1 MGRTIRTCSVA
12 ALFFA
17 ATAAQTAVAARDD
30 LTTWRAYVRGRAAIS
45 QDQLGEAA
53 RQFQTALKANSD
65 NQILRQ
71 RTFGLALLS
80 GQEKLSQDLARQLEA
95 MGDSAFDT
103 RIVLLGNA
111 IERGKWAQAKAL
123 RNELS
128 QERQLLFA
136 MPVIDAW
143 LAFGAGGDA
152 LEPLAMVG
160 RDAVANNYAAEH
172 RAFILGALGRVDEA
186 MDAYRPLIAGD
197 SGRAVRLRLAAAAML
212 QRAKRDREAI
222 MLLEGSNVALQTAS
236 AYVKDGKKLEMGV
249 ATPAQGIAELF
260 ARLAADVSRER
271 PSQVSIVIGR
281 MATFLAPGNAETW
294 LVVADMLAGDGKPD
308 AALEA
313 LSHVS
318 LTDPF
323 AEQAIALRISLL
335 QQLKRDAEALGI
347 AQAAT
352 TRPGAGVPAWS
363 RLGDVLV
370 AIGNN
375 ADAAAAY
382 SKAIDMAP
390 KGDVPWQL
398 YLLRGGAYERI
409 DDWKRAEADLRR
421 AVEMAPDQA
430 VTLNYLG
437 YALLDRNLNLDEAQR
452 LIEKASALRPQDGPI
467 TDSLA
472 WVHYRRG
479 DFHQAIRLLEQA
491 VRMEPAEPTI
501 NEHLGDAYWQVGRKI
516 EARYSWRAAM
526 VGTDEEPVL
535 KRLRKKIDF
544 GLQIGAD

>member
-1 MGRTIRTCSVA
+1 MGRTIRTCSIA

-17 ATAAQTAVAARDD
+17 ATAAQTAAAARDD
-30 LTTWRAYVRGRAAIS
+30 LTAWRAYVRGRAAIS

-53 RQFQTALKANSD
+53 RQFQAALQANSD
-65 NQILRQ
+65 NRILRQ
-71 RTFGLALLS
+71 RTFGLALLA

-95 MGDSAFDT
+95 MGDKAFDT

-111 IERGKWAQAKAL
+111 IENGKWAQAKAL

-136 MPVIDAW
+136 IPVIDAW
-143 LAFGAGGDA
+143 LALGNGGDA
-152 LEPLAMVG
+152 LEPLAMIG
-160 RDAVANNYAAEH
+160 RDSLANSYAAEH
-172 RAFILGALGRVDEA
+172 RAFILGALGRTDEA
-186 MDAYRPLIAGD
+186 MQAYQPLIAGD

-212 QRAKRDREAI
+212 QRAKRDREAAL
-222 MLLEGSNVALQTAS
+222 LLEGGNPALLVAKEQ
-236 AYVKDGKKLEMGV
+236 VKAGKRLEMGV
-249 ATPAQGIAELF
+249 ATPAQGVAELF
-260 ARLAADVSRER
+260 VRLAADVSRDR
-271 PSQVSIVIGR
+271 PSQVSIAIGR
-281 MATFLAPGNAETW
+281 LASFLAPRNAETW
-294 LVVADMLAGDGKPD
+294 LVVADMLASDGKPE

-313 LSHVS
+313 LSHVP

-352 TRPGAGVPAWS
+352 TRSGAGSAAWS
-363 RLGDVLV
+363 RLGDVLA

-375 ADAAAAY
+375 ADAAGAY
-382 SKAIDMAP
+382 SKAIELAP
-390 KGDVPWQL
+390 KGNTPWQL
-398 YLLRGGAYERI
+398 YLLRGGAYERM
-409 DDWKRAEADLRR
+409 DDWKRAEPDLRR
-421 AVEMAPDQA
+421 AVDMAPDQA

-479 DFHQAIRLLEQA
+479 NFNQAIQLLEQA
-491 VRMEPAEPTI
+491 VRLEPAEPTI
-501 NEHLGDAYWQVGRKI
+501 NEHLGDAYWQVGRKL

-526 VGTDEEPVL
+526 VGTDDEPVL
-535 KRLRKKIDF
+535 KRLRGKIDF